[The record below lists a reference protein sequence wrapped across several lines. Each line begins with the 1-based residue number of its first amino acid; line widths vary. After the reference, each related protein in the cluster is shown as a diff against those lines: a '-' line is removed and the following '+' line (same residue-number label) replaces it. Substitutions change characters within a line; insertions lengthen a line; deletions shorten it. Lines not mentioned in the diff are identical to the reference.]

1 MGTMTTQRQRDIRS
15 NVSIVMNKNSINCKS
30 HKVGN
35 KWVSNDTDKVYRPLR
50 IQTIS
55 ASRLKDATYQ
65 RKINMAEV
73 KKIMEDFRME
83 LVNPIKVGLRKDGS
97 YHIIDGQ
104 HTYIAITTLFGDDV
118 DITCV
123 ILDYSS
129 EDWKHLSDE
138 QIEARVFA
146 HQHDNTRKLS
156 VNEKFNAS
164 VIGGEQNAANI
175 LKICDN
181 NGFTLNYKNGQ
192 SASIDTFVCTNTLI
206 NIYNED
212 NGILLDNTLSV
223 LRSAYHGCV
232 ESLESNFVKYIAR
245 FINKYS
251 DEPNYTA
258 TKFITALSRNIK
270 SPKQFV
276 DEAKETADI
285 SKAKFGKKRTNEY
298 CAEIALLEA
307 YNKSK
312 QEQYR
317 ILLK

>member
-1 MGTMTTQRQRDIRS
+1 
-15 NVSIVMNKNSINCKS
+15 
-30 HKVGN
+30 
-35 KWVSNDTDKVYRPLR
+35 
-50 IQTIS
+50 
-55 ASRLKDATYQ
+55 
-65 RKINMAEV
+65 
-73 KKIMEDFRME
+73 ME

-104 HTYIAITTLFGDDV
+104 HTYMAITVLFGDDV
-118 DITCV
+118 DITCL

-129 EDWKHLSDE
+129 QDWKHVSDE

-164 VIGGEQNAANI
+164 IIGGEQSAATI

-192 SASIDTFVCTNTLI
+192 SASADTFVCTNTLM

-212 NGILLDNTLSV
+212 DGLLLDKTLSV
-223 LRSAYHGCV
+223 LRSAYHGSV

-245 FINKYS
+245 FISKYS

-258 TKFITALSRNIK
+258 TKLVTALSRNVK

-276 DEAKETADI
+276 DDAKENADV
-285 SKAKFGKKRTNEY
+285 SKVKFGKKRSNEY

-307 YNKSK
+307 YNKNK
-312 QEQYR
+312 QACR
-317 ILLK
+317 WNVMTFS